1 MSPEQRKEKLMTS
14 LPMTPDAPDY
24 SDREPMS
31 DAHLAAA
38 SKRLSKAK
46 TALILEHPFFGSV
59 AMNMPFEFDEVIPT
73 AATNGKRVKFN
84 PHFLS
89 DLTDEEVKFLVAHE
103 CAHPMLEHNFRR
115 GERTSKRWNHAADYV
130 INKLLSDEGIGKMPE
145 CGLLS
150 ESIYQD
156 GGGTSDGIY
165 NVLPDEPKG
174 GGGGEG
180 DGPYSGTGS
189 GLDNCEDGEGTSAEQ
204 EQQAA
209 EWKVKVAQA
218 AQAAKMCGKLSANVE
233 RFVDEILNPKVDW
246 REVLQ
251 RFVIK
256 CKDDTRTWARPNR
269 RFIAQGMYIPSVSG
283 EALGELVVAVDCSGS
298 VGPDELTQFAS
309 EVVTIHEDQNP
320 RKLHV
325 VYFDSSVSHHD
336 EYTKDDTVEI
346 IGHGGGGTAFS
357 PIFKFIEE
365 EGIDPVACVV
375 LTDLYCNDF
384 GDEPEYPVLW
394 VTYGSTDAPWGEVV
408 EM

>member
-1 MSPEQRKEKLMTS
+1 MTS

-31 DAHLAAA
+31 DAQLAAA
-38 SKRLSKAK
+38 GKRLSKAK
-46 TALILEHPFFGSV
+46 TSLILEHPFFGSV
-59 AMNMPFEFDEVIPT
+59 AMNMLFEFDAAIPT
-73 AATNGKRVKFN
+73 AATNGKRAKFN

-89 DLTDEEVKFLVAHE
+89 DLTDEEVEFLVAHE

-115 GERTSKRWNHAADYV
+115 GERTHRRWNHAADYV
-130 INKLLSDEGIGKMPE
+130 INKLLTDEGIGKMPE

-165 NVLPDEPKG
+165 NVLPDEQEVG
-174 GGGGEG
+174 DGEG

-189 GLDNCEDGEGTSAEQ
+189 GLDNCEDGEGTHAEQ

-218 AQAAKMCGKLSANVE
+218 AQAAKMMGKLSANVE
-233 RFVDEILNPKVDW
+233 RFVDEVLNPKVDW

-251 RFVIK
+251 RFVEK

-269 RFIAQGMYIPSVSG
+269 RFIAQGMYVPSVSG

-298 VGPDELTQFAS
+298 VGPEELNQFAS
-309 EVVTIHEDQNP
+309 EVVTIHEDQKP
-320 RKLHV
+320 KKIHV
-325 VYFDSSVSHHD
+325 VYFDSEVCHYD

-346 IGHGGGGTAFS
+346 AAHGGGGTAFS
-357 PIFKFIEE
+357 PIFKFLEEKCIE
-365 EGIDPVACVV
+365 PVACVV
-375 LTDLYCNDF
+375 LTDLYCSDF